1 MTELPPP
8 LPPTVA
14 RRGSLLGG
22 WAAAVVIIASVATG
36 IVQAWTDKQIVP
48 AQGQSADF
56 LKMEIEAR
64 YLVGMNEVAKPFA
77 ASSGFSQ
84 RQWLSPIEKAATSD
98 QDLLRLAILEGEIL
112 GDAEA
117 QKTLKR
123 IGDRSP
129 DVIEDRI
136 ALESV
141 YQTGGGIDLTNE
153 QEEKLRKRHGWVG
166 RLAVVHRSAA
176 GDPERRA
183 VLSGAA
189 RTFVGTFALGTIVVI
204 GLLAGIVLGAWG
216 MFRFWSGSGHW
227 GFAERERVLTLD
239 AGSVWLE
246 TFAVYIGVMVLG
258 GGAFPESWAPL
269 PQVLTMF
276 GAVVLGLL
284 WPLVRGLSR
293 AEFRAGFGWT
303 RGGQWALEM
312 AAGVIGYVAGLPIL
326 ALGVAITLALTV
338 STGADASHPINHMA
352 GGSPVTLV
360 FIGLLAVLWAP
371 FTEET
376 FFRGAF
382 FTAWRQRCGRW
393 LSALA
398 TGLIFAAIH
407 PQGWTAIPALGAIGL
422 VLALI
427 REWRGGLLA
436 SMTAHALNNGTLLV
450 IMVFVM
456 R

>member
-8 LPPTVA
+8 LPPAVA
-14 RRGSLLGG
+14 RRGSSLGG

-36 IVQAWTDKQIVP
+36 IVQAWTDKQIAA

-77 ASSGFSQ
+77 GASGFSQ

-98 QDLLRLAILEGEIL
+98 QELLRLAILEGEIL

-117 QKTLKR
+117 RETLKR

-166 RLAVVHRSAA
+166 RLAVVHRSPA

-183 VLSGAA
+183 VLSGAV

-204 GLLAGIVLGAWG
+204 GLLAGMVLGAWG

-227 GFAERERVLTLD
+227 GFAERERLLTLD

-258 GGAFPESWAPL
+258 GGGISGVVGAAPA
-269 PQVLTMF
+269 
-276 GAVVLGLL
+276 GADD
-284 WPLVRGLSR
+284 VRGGGARVALAVGARVVAGRVPGWVRLDAR
-293 AEFRAGFGWT
+293 APVGARDGGRGHRICRRAADPRAG
-303 RGGQWALEM
+303 RR
-312 AAGVIGYVAGLPIL
+312 
-326 ALGVAITLALTV
+326 
-338 STGADASHPINHMA
+338 HH
-352 GGSPVTLV
+352 
-360 FIGLLAVLWAP
+360 
-371 FTEET
+371 
-376 FFRGAF
+376 
-382 FTAWRQRCGRW
+382 
-393 LSALA
+393 LSAD
-398 TGLIFAAIH
+398 GID
-407 PQGWTAIPALGAIGL
+407 
-422 VLALI
+422 
-427 REWRGGLLA
+427 RR
-436 SMTAHALNNGTLLV
+436 
-450 IMVFVM
+450 
-456 R
+456 